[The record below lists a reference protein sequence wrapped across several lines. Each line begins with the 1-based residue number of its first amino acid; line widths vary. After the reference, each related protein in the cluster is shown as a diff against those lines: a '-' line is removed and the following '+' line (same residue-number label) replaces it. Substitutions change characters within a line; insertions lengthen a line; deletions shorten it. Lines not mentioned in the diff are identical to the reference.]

1 MDNKYEK
8 TIGQLVAHDFRTAA
22 VFKKY
27 KIDFCCK
34 GNRSLVD
41 VAREKG
47 MSVDELEKELEEVQQ
62 KVSQTNIDANS
73 WPLDLLT
80 DYIEKKHHR
89 YVESTIPEL
98 KQYLEKLCKVHG
110 AKHPELLAIRDHF
123 NASSDELTMH
133 MKKEELILFPWIRKI
148 VQAQLSGTFPGRPPF
163 GSVRNPIAAMMQEH
177 DNEGERFRQIAA
189 LSKNYTPPAD
199 ACNTYKV
206 TFSILEEFEEDLHRH
221 IHLEN
226 NILFPKAEKLEA
238 TSQLS

>member
-1 MDNKYEK
+1 MDNKNEK

-22 VFKKY
+22 VFKKH

-148 VQAQLSGTFPGRPPF
+148 VQAQLSGTSPGRPPF